1 MNEGRPE
8 NIHSTVGRTIERVA
22 RESYGRLVA
31 YLSVHTHDLASAEIA
46 LSEAL
51 VAALKTLPR
60 DGVPQNPEA
69 WLLIAARRSLVD
81 VVRHRQ
87 VVLESEPILQF
98 LRESSTEAA
107 VSTAFQDERLK
118 LLFVRA
124 HPAIDAA
131 MPPLDAADGVG
142 TGCSTYRPSLS
153 PRAQDNGAVPVL
165 GEDKNPQWWHPV

>member
-1 MNEGRPE
+1 MKAVRRTSRAPWADYRARGPRILRPLGGVSFRP
-8 NIHSTVGRTIERVA
+8 H
-22 RESYGRLVA
+22 
-31 YLSVHTHDLASAEIA
+31 HDLASAEIA

-87 VVLESEPILQF
+87 AVLESEPILQF
-98 LRESSTEAA
+98 LRERSTEAA
-107 VSTAFQDERLK
+107 MSTAFQDERLK

-142 TGCSTYRPSLS
+142 TGCSTY
-153 PRAQDNGAVPVL
+153 
-165 GEDKNPQWWHPV
+165 